1 MFKKLLGMLA
11 VIGTIVGALMGAK
24 KSKEL
29 KELEGKI
36 DESKKEEKGV
46 ETKIAKLEKNKKKN
60 KKEITSLKRKLT
72 ISKKKT
78 TKMEKT
84 FESGDSDK
92 AADFLKTPQGRELQE
107 RIARRTARATAA
119 NVPAKTVMGTVKK
132 AIKKHGSKKVV
143 QMLAKRMGVRGS
155 IMLLSKLGLA
165 GVMQA
170 APVAGQIAGGLLL
183 AADAVWIV
191 NTLSDL
197 AE

>member
-1 MFKKLLGMLA
+1 MLA
-11 VIGTIVGALMGAK
+11 VIGTIVGAFMGAK

-84 FESGDSDK
+84 FEKGDSDK
-92 AADFLKTPQGRELQE
+92 AADFLKDF
-107 RIARRTARATAA
+107 
-119 NVPAKTVMGTVKK
+119 
-132 AIKKHGSKKVV
+132 SK
-143 QMLAKRMGVRGS
+143 
-155 IMLLSKLGLA
+155 
-165 GVMQA
+165 
-170 APVAGQIAGGLLL
+170 
-183 AADAVWIV
+183 
-191 NTLSDL
+191 
-197 AE
+197 

>member
-1 MFKKLLGMLA
+1 MLA
-11 VIGTIVGALMGAK
+11 VIGTIIGAFMGAK

-92 AADFLKTPQGRELQE
+92 AADFLKDF
-107 RIARRTARATAA
+107 
-119 NVPAKTVMGTVKK
+119 
-132 AIKKHGSKKVV
+132 SK
-143 QMLAKRMGVRGS
+143 
-155 IMLLSKLGLA
+155 
-165 GVMQA
+165 
-170 APVAGQIAGGLLL
+170 
-183 AADAVWIV
+183 
-191 NTLSDL
+191 
-197 AE
+197 

>member
-11 VIGTIVGALMGAK
+11 VIGTIIGAFMGAK

-36 DESKKEEKGV
+36 DESKKEEKSV

-84 FESGDSDK
+84 FEKGDSDK
-92 AADFLKTPQGRELQE
+92 AAEFLKDF
-107 RIARRTARATAA
+107 
-119 NVPAKTVMGTVKK
+119 
-132 AIKKHGSKKVV
+132 SK
-143 QMLAKRMGVRGS
+143 
-155 IMLLSKLGLA
+155 
-165 GVMQA
+165 
-170 APVAGQIAGGLLL
+170 
-183 AADAVWIV
+183 
-191 NTLSDL
+191 
-197 AE
+197 

>member
-1 MFKKLLGMLA
+1 MLKKLLGMLA
-11 VIGTIVGALMGAK
+11 VIGTIVGAFMGAK

-84 FESGDSDK
+84 FEKGDSDK
-92 AADFLKTPQGRELQE
+92 AADFLKDF
-107 RIARRTARATAA
+107 
-119 NVPAKTVMGTVKK
+119 
-132 AIKKHGSKKVV
+132 SK
-143 QMLAKRMGVRGS
+143 
-155 IMLLSKLGLA
+155 
-165 GVMQA
+165 
-170 APVAGQIAGGLLL
+170 
-183 AADAVWIV
+183 
-191 NTLSDL
+191 
-197 AE
+197 

>member
-1 MFKKLLGMLA
+1 MLA
-11 VIGTIVGALMGAK
+11 VIGTIFGAFMGAK

-36 DESKKEEKGV
+36 DESKKDEKGV

-92 AADFLKTPQGRELQE
+92 AADFLKDF
-107 RIARRTARATAA
+107 
-119 NVPAKTVMGTVKK
+119 
-132 AIKKHGSKKVV
+132 SK
-143 QMLAKRMGVRGS
+143 
-155 IMLLSKLGLA
+155 
-165 GVMQA
+165 
-170 APVAGQIAGGLLL
+170 
-183 AADAVWIV
+183 
-191 NTLSDL
+191 
-197 AE
+197 

>member
-1 MFKKLLGMLA
+1 MLA
-11 VIGTIVGALMGAK
+11 VIGTIVGAFMGAK

-92 AADFLKTPQGRELQE
+92 AADFLKDF
-107 RIARRTARATAA
+107 
-119 NVPAKTVMGTVKK
+119 
-132 AIKKHGSKKVV
+132 SK
-143 QMLAKRMGVRGS
+143 
-155 IMLLSKLGLA
+155 
-165 GVMQA
+165 
-170 APVAGQIAGGLLL
+170 
-183 AADAVWIV
+183 
-191 NTLSDL
+191 
-197 AE
+197 

>member
-1 MFKKLLGMLA
+1 MLKKLLGMLA
-11 VIGTIVGALMGAK
+11 VIGTIVGAFMGAK

-36 DESKKEEKGV
+36 DESKKDEKGV

-92 AADFLKTPQGRELQE
+92 AADFLKDF
-107 RIARRTARATAA
+107 
-119 NVPAKTVMGTVKK
+119 
-132 AIKKHGSKKVV
+132 SK
-143 QMLAKRMGVRGS
+143 
-155 IMLLSKLGLA
+155 
-165 GVMQA
+165 
-170 APVAGQIAGGLLL
+170 
-183 AADAVWIV
+183 
-191 NTLSDL
+191 
-197 AE
+197 

>member
-11 VIGTIVGALMGAK
+11 VIGTIVGAFMGAK

-92 AADFLKTPQGRELQE
+92 AADFLKDF
-107 RIARRTARATAA
+107 
-119 NVPAKTVMGTVKK
+119 
-132 AIKKHGSKKVV
+132 SK
-143 QMLAKRMGVRGS
+143 
-155 IMLLSKLGLA
+155 
-165 GVMQA
+165 
-170 APVAGQIAGGLLL
+170 
-183 AADAVWIV
+183 
-191 NTLSDL
+191 
-197 AE
+197 

>member
-1 MFKKLLGMLA
+1 MLKKLLGMLS
-11 VIGTIVGALMGAK
+11 VIGTIVGAFMGAK

-92 AADFLKTPQGRELQE
+92 AADFLKDF
-107 RIARRTARATAA
+107 
-119 NVPAKTVMGTVKK
+119 
-132 AIKKHGSKKVV
+132 SK
-143 QMLAKRMGVRGS
+143 
-155 IMLLSKLGLA
+155 
-165 GVMQA
+165 
-170 APVAGQIAGGLLL
+170 
-183 AADAVWIV
+183 
-191 NTLSDL
+191 
-197 AE
+197 

>member
-1 MFKKLLGMLA
+1 MLKKLLGMLA
-11 VIGTIVGALMGAK
+11 VIGTIVGAFMGAK

-92 AADFLKTPQGRELQE
+92 AADFLKDF
-107 RIARRTARATAA
+107 
-119 NVPAKTVMGTVKK
+119 
-132 AIKKHGSKKVV
+132 SK
-143 QMLAKRMGVRGS
+143 
-155 IMLLSKLGLA
+155 
-165 GVMQA
+165 
-170 APVAGQIAGGLLL
+170 
-183 AADAVWIV
+183 
-191 NTLSDL
+191 
-197 AE
+197 

>member
-11 VIGTIVGALMGAK
+11 VIGTIVGAFLGAK

-92 AADFLKTPQGRELQE
+92 AADFLKDF
-107 RIARRTARATAA
+107 
-119 NVPAKTVMGTVKK
+119 
-132 AIKKHGSKKVV
+132 SK
-143 QMLAKRMGVRGS
+143 
-155 IMLLSKLGLA
+155 
-165 GVMQA
+165 
-170 APVAGQIAGGLLL
+170 
-183 AADAVWIV
+183 
-191 NTLSDL
+191 
-197 AE
+197 

>member
-1 MFKKLLGMLA
+1 MLA
-11 VIGTIVGALMGAK
+11 VIGTIIGAFMGAK

-36 DESKKEEKGV
+36 DESKKDEKGV

-92 AADFLKTPQGRELQE
+92 AADFLKDF
-107 RIARRTARATAA
+107 
-119 NVPAKTVMGTVKK
+119 
-132 AIKKHGSKKVV
+132 SK
-143 QMLAKRMGVRGS
+143 
-155 IMLLSKLGLA
+155 
-165 GVMQA
+165 
-170 APVAGQIAGGLLL
+170 
-183 AADAVWIV
+183 
-191 NTLSDL
+191 
-197 AE
+197 

>member
-11 VIGTIVGALMGAK
+11 VIGTIIGAFMGAK

-92 AADFLKTPQGRELQE
+92 AADFLKDF
-107 RIARRTARATAA
+107 
-119 NVPAKTVMGTVKK
+119 
-132 AIKKHGSKKVV
+132 SK
-143 QMLAKRMGVRGS
+143 
-155 IMLLSKLGLA
+155 
-165 GVMQA
+165 
-170 APVAGQIAGGLLL
+170 
-183 AADAVWIV
+183 
-191 NTLSDL
+191 
-197 AE
+197 

>member
-1 MFKKLLGMLA
+1 MLA
-11 VIGTIVGALMGAK
+11 VIGTIFGAFMGAK

-92 AADFLKTPQGRELQE
+92 AADFLKDF
-107 RIARRTARATAA
+107 
-119 NVPAKTVMGTVKK
+119 
-132 AIKKHGSKKVV
+132 SK
-143 QMLAKRMGVRGS
+143 
-155 IMLLSKLGLA
+155 
-165 GVMQA
+165 
-170 APVAGQIAGGLLL
+170 
-183 AADAVWIV
+183 
-191 NTLSDL
+191 
-197 AE
+197 

>member
-1 MFKKLLGMLA
+1 MLKKLLGMLA
-11 VIGTIVGALMGAK
+11 VIGTIVGAFMGAK

-84 FESGDSDK
+84 FEKGDSDK
-92 AADFLKTPQGRELQE
+92 AAEFLKDF
-107 RIARRTARATAA
+107 
-119 NVPAKTVMGTVKK
+119 
-132 AIKKHGSKKVV
+132 SK
-143 QMLAKRMGVRGS
+143 
-155 IMLLSKLGLA
+155 
-165 GVMQA
+165 
-170 APVAGQIAGGLLL
+170 
-183 AADAVWIV
+183 
-191 NTLSDL
+191 
-197 AE
+197 

>member
-1 MFKKLLGMLA
+1 MLKKLLGMLA
-11 VIGTIVGALMGAK
+11 VIGTIVGAFMGAK

-92 AADFLKTPQGRELQE
+92 AADFLKGF
-107 RIARRTARATAA
+107 
-119 NVPAKTVMGTVKK
+119 
-132 AIKKHGSKKVV
+132 SK
-143 QMLAKRMGVRGS
+143 
-155 IMLLSKLGLA
+155 
-165 GVMQA
+165 
-170 APVAGQIAGGLLL
+170 
-183 AADAVWIV
+183 
-191 NTLSDL
+191 
-197 AE
+197 